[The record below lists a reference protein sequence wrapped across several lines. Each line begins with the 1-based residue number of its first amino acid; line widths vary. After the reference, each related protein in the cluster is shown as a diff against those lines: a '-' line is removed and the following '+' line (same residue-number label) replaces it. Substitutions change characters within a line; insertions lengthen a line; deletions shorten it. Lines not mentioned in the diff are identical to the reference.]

1 MSTALSEDRSPSC
14 RDLAGLLAQTGRR
27 AAYAV
32 LALGAT
38 SVAEVAELTGLRQPA
53 AAAALQKLTDGES
66 GTSYER
72 G

>member
-14 RDLAGLLAQTGRR
+14 RDVAGLLAQTDRR
-27 AAYAV
+27 AAYAA

-38 SVAEVAELTGLRQPA
+38 SVAEVTEPAGLRPPA
-53 AAAALQKLTDGES
+53 AAAAPQKLTDGES
-66 GTSYER
+66 GTSHER